1 MRLKIFACLPAVY
14 LASLASAQA
23 GPADLQA
30 LIAQH
35 AAANAVPESLVHRI
49 VRRESNYNPRAVGR
63 GGALGLMQI
72 KYATARGLGYAGS
85 PSGLLDANTNLT
97 YAVRY
102 LGNAYRVAR
111 GNHDRSVALYA
122 GGYYYAAKRQ
132 GMIAIIAQHRSGGRL
147 AARTVPARVQEVDAT
162 ASIAPASYGQ
172 IRPEGSGAR

>member
-1 MRLKIFACLPAVY
+1 
-14 LASLASAQA
+14 
-23 GPADLQA
+23 
-30 LIAQH
+30 
-35 AAANAVPESLVHRI
+35 
-49 VRRESNYNPRAVGR
+49 
-63 GGALGLMQI
+63 MQI

-111 GNHDRSVALYA
+111 GNHDRSVALFA

-132 GMIAIIAQHRSGGRL
+132 GMIAVIAQHRSGGRP
-147 AARTVPARVQEVDAT
+147 AARTMPARVQEVDAT
-162 ASIAPASYGQ
+162 ASIAPAAYGQ

>member
-1 MRLKIFACLPAVY
+1 MRLKIFACLPAVF

-23 GPADLQA
+23 GPADLHA

-132 GMIAIIAQHRSGGRL
+132 GMIAVIAQHRSGGRP
-147 AARTVPARVQEVDAT
+147 AARTMPARVQEVDAT
-162 ASIAPASYGQ
+162 ASIAPAAYGQ

>member
-1 MRLKIFACLPAVY
+1 MRLKIFACLPAAF
-14 LASLASAQA
+14 LASFASAQA
-23 GPADLQA
+23 GPADLHA

-35 AAANAVPESLVHRI
+35 AAANAIPKSLVHRI

-122 GGYYYAAKRQ
+122 GGYYYAGQAAGHDRH
-132 GMIAIIAQHRSGGRL
+132 HR
-147 AARTVPARVQEVDAT
+147 PAPLRRPTRGAHHAGTCSEVDAT